1 MYSRR
6 LFLSIILF
14 AALFTVNSFDVCSQV
29 PGFGVKGG
37 MNLTN
42 IGGDAMG
49 VKTRTSAHIGVLYAI
64 ELDYWLYLQPEVV
77 YSMEGA
83 QSDDQLTLIK
93 YNYINVPLM
102 FKLYAFSEVVHFQLG
117 PQLSFNLGGRL
128 VNNSSDTDIDISNEL
143 SDITLAA
150 GLGIGADFNKGPSIS
165 VRYNVG
171 ITSNVMNS
179 SDEKYTNNVFQISI
193 GTIFSRQ

>member
-1 MYSRR
+1 MNKRK
-6 LFLSIILF
+6 FTILLV
-14 AALFTVNSFDVCSQV
+14 ALFTVISIDSYSQV
-29 PGFGVKGG
+29 PGFGIKGG

-49 VKTRTSAHIGVLYAI
+49 VKTRTSAHIGILYSV
-64 ELDYWLYLQPEVV
+64 ELDYWLYLQPEIV

-83 QSDDQLTLIK
+83 QSDDELTQVK

-102 FKLYAFSEVVHFQLG
+102 FKFYAFSDVVHFQLG
-117 PQLSFNLGGRL
+117 PQLSFNLGGSL
-128 VNNSSDTDIDISNEL
+128 VNNSRDTNIDVSDEL

-171 ITSNVMNS
+171 ITSNVKNS
-179 SDEKYTNNVFQISI
+179 GDDHYTNNVFQISI
-193 GTIFSRQ
+193 GTIFSKQ